1 MIDFETIV
9 LALLIL
15 MGVIAV
21 AETIWVLAFE
31 VWRCHLGIEFSAKI
45 VTREKHEDDPYA
57 KAVVV
62 DGERRKPVHARY
74 YFDIQLDDDAQEIYE
89 NRLKRWPWFWMVSP
103 MISTYVCKS
112 FDIQV
117 DKATYSTEM
126 ELPQAVRVR
135 LYPASMD
142 TDSYGH
148 WRGFES
154 ITIHDKEISKI
165 DLSIARMRDC
175 WTHKDKSM

>member
-74 YFDIQLDDDAQEIYE
+74 YFDIH
-89 NRLKRWPWFWMVSP
+89 SP